1 MISTALLVMIYLS
14 FVSLGLPDS
23 VLGSAWPSMLGDI
36 HAPVWGAGL
45 VQMVVSC
52 GTIVSSLNSA
62 RLIRRFGTGRL
73 TAFSVLTTALAL
85 LGISF
90 TGYYAWL
97 ILMAVPLGLGA
108 GAIDTCLNN
117 YVALHYKASHMN
129 FLHCFY
135 GIGVSIS
142 PYLMAL
148 ALSEKNNW
156 HIGYRWAAY
165 IQLGITAVMFLSK
178 KIKILLTK

>member
-45 VQMVVSC
+45 VQMVVSF

-85 LGISF
+85 LGI
-90 TGYYAWL
+90 
-97 ILMAVPLGLGA
+97 
-108 GAIDTCLNN
+108 
-117 YVALHYKASHMN
+117 
-129 FLHCFY
+129 
-135 GIGVSIS
+135 
-142 PYLMAL
+142 
-148 ALSEKNNW
+148 
-156 HIGYRWAAY
+156 
-165 IQLGITAVMFLSK
+165 
-178 KIKILLTK
+178 